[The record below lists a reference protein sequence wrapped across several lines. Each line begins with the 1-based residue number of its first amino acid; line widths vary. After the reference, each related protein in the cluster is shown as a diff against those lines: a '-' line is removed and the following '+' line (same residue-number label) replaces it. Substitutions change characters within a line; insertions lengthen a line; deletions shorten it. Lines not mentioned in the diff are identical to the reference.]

1 MIKNILIV
9 KYGSVG
15 DIVNAV
21 PAVRHLRESLPEAKI
36 YWLVK
41 EAFAGLV
48 EDADFIDGIVEY
60 RSGGGFPGRAVLE
73 LVKNLRRL
81 EIDTVIDFQGL
92 LKSALIGFLS
102 GAKNRFCFPYTREFS
117 SILYTRPMGKQRGA
131 CHAVQEN
138 LSVVEELT
146 GRKIEGRGDISIDL
160 KPEVLE
166 RAAALLKSHIITDS
180 PIVVISPSS
189 RWPSKMWA
197 AEKFSALADLLV
209 TGIDAAVILTG
220 AAGDVGYVES
230 IKNGMRAGA
239 VNLAGRTDL
248 KMLAGVIKLSDLVV
262 SCDSGPMHM
271 ACALGVPVAA
281 VFGPTDPSYTG
292 PYGENSIVVRAET
305 RCAPCRKRKCA
316 GMTCM
321 DGVSVGDVYQG
332 ALEIF
337 RGAAL
342 RVNDKKPGREA
353 AAT

>member
-1 MIKNILIV
+1 MINKILIV
-9 KYGSVG
+9 KYGSLG

-21 PAVRHLRESLPEAKI
+21 PAVRHLRRSLPEAKI

-41 EAFAGLV
+41 HAFAGLV

-60 RSGGGFPGRAVLE
+60 RGGGGFPGRAMLE
-73 LVKNLRRL
+73 LVKRLRKL
-81 EIDTVIDFQGL
+81 EIDTVIDLQGL

-117 SILYTRPMGKQRGA
+117 SIFYTRRMGRQRGR
-131 CHAVQEN
+131 CHAVEEN
-138 LSVVEELT
+138 LSLVEELT
-146 GRKIEGRGDISIDL
+146 GRKIEGRGDISINL
-160 KPEVLE
+160 KPEALE
-166 RAAALLKSHIITDS
+166 RAAALLKPYIITNS
-180 PIVVISPSS
+180 PMVVISPSS

-197 AEKFSALADLLV
+197 AEKFSALADMLIE
-209 TGIDAAVILTG
+209 GIDATIVLTG
-220 AAGDVGYVES
+220 TGGDIGRVEA
-230 IKNGMRAGA
+230 IKNGMRGGA

-248 KMLAGVIKLSDLVV
+248 KTLAGVIKLSDMVI

-271 ACALGVPVAA
+271 ACALGVPVVA

-292 PYGENSIVVRAET
+292 PYCGNSKVVRAET

-316 GMTCM
+316 KMTCM
-321 DGVSVGDVYQG
+321 DNVSPRDVYEG

-337 RGAAL
+337 
-342 RVNDKKPGREA
+342 DKKRQHEA